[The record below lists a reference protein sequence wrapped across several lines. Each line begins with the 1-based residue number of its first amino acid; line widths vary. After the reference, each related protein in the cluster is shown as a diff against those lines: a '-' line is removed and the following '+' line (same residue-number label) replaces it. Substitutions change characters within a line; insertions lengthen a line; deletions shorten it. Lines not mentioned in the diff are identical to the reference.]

1 SVFPNSLQN
10 TMMGMS
16 QLLLSVVAGIFLVLD
31 PSAGQ
36 TYTTLANQMADSA
49 LEQISCELK
58 RNGFDPVNITFAP
71 VTQSATFKIPPI
83 IGPLVTVTATLLLT
97 GVVTGLSNVARNE
110 DAELTV
116 GVTSALKLPIQIAP
130 VAIDVT
136 GTMSFNNL
144 ASLNREADITIAVP
158 PIQMEI
164 NAGMDFSSN
173 TISFSHVISP
183 INIDANINNLPSQFS
198 GVVAT
203 IEDKINTVIEDVLNP
218 KIEELETLAEQVIL
232 DVIGQTLAG
241 CA

>member
-1 SVFPNSLQN
+1 
-10 TMMGMS
+10 MMGMS

-58 RNGFDPVNITFAP
+58 KNGFDPINITFAP
-71 VTQSATFKIPPI
+71 VTQSVAYKIPPF
-83 IGPLVTVTATLLLT
+83 GPTITVTATLLLT
-97 GVVTGLSNVARNE
+97 GVVTGLSNVARNG

-136 GTMSFNNL
+136 GTLSFSNPL
-144 ASLNREADITIAVP
+144 SSLNRQADIAVAVP

-183 INIDANINNLPSQFS
+183 IDI
-198 GVVAT
+198 
-203 IEDKINTVIEDVLNP
+203 
-218 KIEELETLAEQVIL
+218 
-232 DVIGQTLAG
+232 
-241 CA
+241 